1 ADAGCIGSAS
11 AGSIQP
17 PGLCDPCCRC
27 SGCGVAR
34 PYCRL
39 CGRQCRSPQSL
50 YHSAHVSLSA
60 RSLRSLCRHHRG
72 HPVQPD
78 MAEVAPTRDKFGGG
92 RLMNL
97 SWTLSRY
104 LGRQFLSVVLI
115 TFTLF
120 LSLIFIIE
128 LVELLRRGGD
138 KPGVTFDLILSMALM
153 EVPRVGSRTL
163 PFAVLFG
170 GMAAFLRLS

>member
-1 ADAGCIGSAS
+1 
-11 AGSIQP
+11 P
-17 PGLCDPCCRC
+17 PGLCDPRC
-27 SGCGVAR
+27 HRSSGGLAR
-34 PYCRL
+34 PYPGL
-39 CGRQCRSPQSL
+39 CYRKCGCPQFLS
-50 YHSAHVSLSA
+50 HSADVSLSV
-60 RSLRSLCRHHRG
+60 RSLRHLCRYYRRR
-72 HPVQPD
+72 PFRPD
-78 MAEVAPTRDKFGGG
+78 MAEVAATPGEYGGG
-92 RLMNL
+92 CLMNL

-170 GMAAFLRLS
+170 GMAAFLRLSR